1 MPQLQIDFPQ
11 LRPFIAPVLLEAVG
25 DLRNLDLLRRV
36 INKSAELTRVSS
48 NQVRRRIVRTTGID
62 EGDGLLLQAIVYRE
76 ISQPSWAGAMALED
90 ESYQLLVVAVRD
102 KIVALSAS
110 NGTMRDRIVRECT
123 AVRKMPRDAVAAFI
137 GDEARAL
144 WLNGAHTPT
153 ASKADSKAITGI
165 ALEYAIDP
173 IGDQTYYCAAA
184 RTVPDVPGLA
194 KPADLKKP
202 LVGAAPG
209 NSRLWV
215 RRATDWDDYR
225 RVIAVIIDHALHG
238 VRAPNPFAALSQPVE
253 DVTDVAEAYAIT
265 IIPGELLSEDEI
277 AAAERERARRWAFD
291 ATFEVE
297 ALTGLSLRVWAAL
310 DGQPIGTADLTVSMV
325 NEEATIALVWITTVA
340 GKAAECNECAQYLG
354 DPRQLK
360 IFYDSGH
367 SIAQGHCYRGGYSD
381 QPFEWDF
388 QPFDGYAINREKPV
402 VPVGST
408 LAAQIATAGD
418 TSLFAYVVQK
428 MFRDDH
434 GQPSGWL
441 ASDDGSMEL
450 ADFIHVDPVKAVIS
464 LVHVK
469 ASSKTGDDRFAAPTD
484 FEVVV
489 AQAVKNLRHLDRRNL
504 GTELKKGKGRKIG
517 AAVWHNGVKQP
528 NRNAMLAAITAL
540 PASASKVLIVLQP
553 RVTKREH
560 IRCRADG
567 APPSHAMRIRQ
578 IDTLMLAARASA
590 LACGASFVGIGDQV
604 MP

>member
-1 MPQLQIDFPQ
+1 MPQPEIDFPQ

-25 DLRNLDLLRRV
+25 ELQGQDLLRRV
-36 INKSAELTRVSS
+36 VNKSTELARASS
-48 NQVRRRIVRTTGID
+48 NHVRRRIVRTTGID
-62 EGDGLLLQAIVYRE
+62 EGDGLILQAVVYRE
-76 ISQPSWAGAMALED
+76 TSRPAWAGTIALENED
-90 ESYQLLVVAVRD
+90 HQLLVVAVRD

-110 NGTMRDRIVRECT
+110 DGTMRDRIVKECS

-144 WLNGAHTPT
+144 WLSGAHTPT

-184 RTVPDVPGLA
+184 RTVPDVAGLG

-215 RRATDWDDYR
+215 RRATDWEDYR
-225 RVIAVIIDHALHG
+225 RVIGVIIDHALNG
-238 VRAPNPFAALSQPVE
+238 ARPASPFAALAQPVE
-253 DVTDVAEAYAIT
+253 DVAEVAVAYGIT

-277 AAAERERARRWAFD
+277 ASADRERARRWAFD
-291 ATFEVE
+291 ATFDVE
-297 ALTGLSLRVWAAL
+297 PLPGLSLRVGVAL
-310 DGQPIGTADLTVSMV
+310 DGQPIGTADLAVSMA
-325 NEEATIALVWITTVA
+325 NGEAAITLTWSTTVA
-340 GKAAECNECAQYLG
+340 GKADERNECARYLG
-354 DPRQLK
+354 DPHQVK
-360 IFYDSGH
+360 IFYESGH

-388 QPFDGYAINREKPV
+388 RIFDGYEIHREKPV
-402 VPVGST
+402 VPAGST

-418 TSLFAYVVQK
+418 TSLFAYVVQQ
-428 MFRDDH
+428 MFLDDQ

-450 ADFIHVDPVKAVIS
+450 ADFIHIDPVKAIIS

-469 ASSKTGDDRFAAPTD
+469 ASSKTGDDRSAAPTD
-484 FEVVV
+484 YEVVV

-504 GTELKKGKGRKIG
+504 ATELKKGKGRKIG
-517 AAVWHNGVKQP
+517 AAVWHNGIKQP
-528 NRNAMLAAITAL
+528 NRTPMLAAIQAL

-560 IRCRADG
+560 VRCRADG
-567 APPSHAMRIRQ
+567 AAPSHAMRIRQ

-590 LACGASFVGIGDQV
+590 LACGASFVGIGDLAV
-604 MP
+604 P